1 MPDKTR
7 NEQAERDD
15 AELAGLAGNGDEAA
29 FRKLLEKYRNKIL
42 AICLRMLK
50 DITEAEEAAQ
60 DSWVKIYFHLKSFDK
75 ERSFV
80 VWAGAIA
87 MNDCR
92 DRLRKRSRNKKYF
105 REIDERDGAYEMAIE
120 SNCETGDS
128 NLKSVE
134 QALEALPGKL
144 KEIIVLKAYGEYSYE
159 DIAKIL
165 GVRIG
170 TVMSRLFRARKKLT
184 EILKKAK

>member
-1 MPDKTR
+1 MPDRAR

-15 AELAGLAGNGDEAA
+15 AQLAILAADGDEAA
-29 FRKLLEKYRNKIL
+29 FRQLLDKYRSKII

-60 DSWVKIYFHLKSFDK
+60 DSWVKIYFNIKGFDP

-87 MNDCR
+87 MNTCR
-92 DRLRKRSRNKKYF
+92 DRLRKRVRDKKYF
-105 REIDERDGAYEMAIE
+105 REIDERDGAYEMNIDAQSE
-120 SNCETGDS
+120 SGAVE
-128 NLKSVE
+128 LKSVE
-134 QALEALPGKL
+134 QALESLPEKL
-144 KEIIVLKAYGEYSYE
+144 KEIIVLKAYGDYSYDE
-159 DIAKIL
+159 IAKLL
-165 GVRIG
+165 GVRMG